1 MMQRKEIL
9 RLMRSCAA
17 TAIPSGEPVM
27 LEAGTEVR
35 LFQTL
40 GGNFTVQTERG
51 ELVRIDAK
59 DADALGRTAPAPE
72 QSAPTQDGGGAFE
85 IDRVWDELRH
95 VYDPEIPVNIV
106 DLGLVYVCEPIP
118 LPSGG
123 YQVQVE
129 MTMTAPGCGMGD
141 VLAEDVRRRLLTLPG
156 VERTDVR
163 VVFEPPWTPER
174 MSDAAR
180 LELGWM

>member
-1 MMQRKEIL
+1 MVHRREII
-9 RLMRSCAA
+9 RLSRSCPA
-17 TAIPSGEPVM
+17 TAIPSGETLL
-27 LEAGTEVR
+27 LEPDSEV
-35 LFQTL
+35 LLVQSL
-40 GGNFTVQTERG
+40 GGHFTVQTERG
-51 ELVRIDAK
+51 QLVRIDAK
-59 DADALGRTAPAPE
+59 DADALGRTIPATE
-72 QSAPTQDGGGAFE
+72 QATPSSNGGPFDIE
-85 IDRVWDELRH
+85 RVWDELRQ

-123 YQVQVE
+123 YDVQVE

-141 VLAEDVRRRLLTLPG
+141 ILAEDVRRRLLALPG
-156 VERTDVR
+156 VERTEVR

-174 MSDAAR
+174 MTDAAR

>member
-1 MMQRKEIL
+1 MVHRREII
-9 RLMRSCAA
+9 RLSRSCAG
-17 TAIPSGEPVM
+17 TAIPSGEALL
-27 LEAGTEVR
+27 LEAGTEV
-35 LFQTL
+35 LLVQSL
-40 GGNFTVQTERG
+40 GGHFTVQTERG
-51 ELVRIDAK
+51 QLVRIDAK
-59 DADALGRTAPAPE
+59 DADALGRTAPVPE
-72 QSAPTQDGGGAFE
+72 QAAPQSDGGPFDIE
-85 IDRVWDELRH
+85 RVWDELRH

-106 DLGLVYVCEPIP
+106 DLGLVYVCDPIP

-141 VLAEDVRRRLLTLPG
+141 VLAEDVRRRLLALPG

-163 VVFEPPWTPER
+163 VVFEPPWSPER
-174 MSDAAR
+174 MTDAAR